1 MSRPFT
7 DTYDMAVLPTTVVVC
22 SETDPNT
29 TYHVQLPYCPC
40 KDFRY
45 RRTLRDL
52 PLEER
57 FCKHLT
63 EALARVGS
71 WHRTPR
77 PTTVYTNL
85 FLNDLM
91 ALLTDGKVVGFSL
104 TEARALRRGMTES
117 GGEFSVAT
125 GAPVDG
131 KVTYE
136 KLPSRY
142 TLTVYGL
149 PS

>member
-1 MSRPFT
+1 MSRPYT

-77 PTTVYTNL
+77 AKSVYSNL
-85 FLNDLM
+85 FHDDIKR
-91 ALLTDGKVVGFSL
+91 LLTDGTVVGFSVR
-104 TEARALRRGMTES
+104 EANTVLRNMTES
-117 GGEFSVAT
+117 GAEFSVAT

-131 KVTYE
+131 KVEYE

-142 TLTVYGL
+142 TLTVYGI
-149 PS
+149 PA